1 MPDVNLIKVNVPQTL
16 KGPVEN
22 DLITQFFLPHSD
34 FTYRKL
40 EDLNISQV
48 DLYQSLL
55 TGSLIRNCAFTNVKF
70 QRADL
75 DGVRIE
81 NSIFIKCDFS
91 NCDFRSSH
99 LTQCRFE
106 TCNFDEAF
114 IDDCQFNKCVLTD
127 CNFKGASITESH
139 LLSTSMSN
147 CLLSQGTFIHNWLFE
162 SSMSNMIV
170 GDCTFMYVILRNCKF
185 ENITINA
192 DSIGTIFGFTEEYL
206 KDAKLMF
213 LGKQESP
220 PPGLN
225 VAELLSEEYA
235 RRQWYIGLLGLDL
248 NFMRTS
254 TVGAFENYFSH
265 SFARFAEMGFVK
277 GDEIRFVGD
286 VLEEL
291 ASLEKL
297 PLLTAINVL
306 KWCSSLKAE
315 IKAKTGGSD
324 IIDKALKTLSN
335 RVGIICGALIEKI
348 ETAVP
353 EIQLSENE
361 TLVQLKITFREK
373 PEIPFE
379 DFLNSIGSASRLDI
393 QEKSYLISAKA
404 GSYIEIVYT
413 TLFTVFALKIFLFL
427 LNGSLIQITEMK
439 ERIHILRR
447 KQAPKSY
454 ADLALVP
461 SQQISPTTQLVLQG
475 LLQYAK
481 TLGWLK
487 DPSLLGFGTSNI
499 QNMELVKKE
508 NPLKSE

>member
-1 MPDVNLIKVNVPQTL
+1 
-16 KGPVEN
+16 
-22 DLITQFFLPHSD
+22 
-34 FTYRKL
+34 
-40 EDLNISQV
+40 
-48 DLYQSLL
+48 
-55 TGSLIRNCAFTNVKF
+55 
-70 QRADL
+70 
-75 DGVRIE
+75 
-81 NSIFIKCDFS
+81 
-91 NCDFRSSH
+91 
-99 LTQCRFE
+99 
-106 TCNFDEAF
+106 
-114 IDDCQFNKCVLTD
+114 
-127 CNFKGASITESH
+127 
-139 LLSTSMSN
+139 
-147 CLLSQGTFIHNWLFE
+147 
-162 SSMSNMIV
+162 
-170 GDCTFMYVILRNCKF
+170 
-185 ENITINA
+185 
-192 DSIGTIFGFTEEYL
+192 
-206 KDAKLMF
+206 MF
-213 LGKQESP
+213 LGKQESA
-220 PPGLN
+220 PPGFD
-225 VAELLSEEYA
+225 VVELLSEEYA

-254 TVGAFENYFSH
+254 TVGAFENYFSN
-265 SFARFAEMGFVK
+265 SFTRFAEMGFVK

-291 ASLEKL
+291 ASLDKL

-306 KWCSSLKAE
+306 KWCSLLKAE
-315 IKAKTGGSD
+315 IKTKTGGSD

-353 EIQLSENE
+353 EIQLIENE
-361 TLVQLKITFREK
+361 TPVQLKITFREK

-393 QEKSYLISAKA
+393 QEKSYLISAKS

-427 LNGSLIQITEMK
+427 LNGCIIQITEMK

-487 DPSLLGFGTSNI
+487 DPSLLGFETSNI
-499 QNMELVKKE
+499 QSMELVKKE
-508 NPLKSE
+508 NPPKSE